1 MSSCLGGGIKVVS
14 KEGGAAKDGLQTENN
29 CPGSSG
35 SARRVSYSSRDQRH
49 HKQLRA
55 TVKMEVDIPGLRR
68 SQPRAHKWDPLL
80 FLLLIKI
87 HTTEDLNRQFSKD
100 GIQNGQQARDK
111 MLNVTN
117 HQRNA
122 NQNCTD
128 SHPTLVRMPF
138 SESTNN
144 KR

>member
-1 MSSCLGGGIKVVS
+1 MSSCLGGGIKVMS
-14 KEGGAAKDGLQTENN
+14 KEGGAAKDGLQIENN
-29 CPGSSG
+29 CPGSSR

-68 SQPRAHKWDPLL
+68 SQSRAHKWGPLL

-87 HTTEDLNRQFSKD
+87 HTTEDLNRPFSKD
-100 GIQNGQQARDK
+100 GIQNGQQAREK
-111 MLNVTN
+111 MLNITS

-122 NQNCTD
+122 NQNYIDC
-128 SHPTLVRMPF
+128 HLTLVRMPF
-138 SESTNN
+138 SKSTNN
-144 KR
+144 KC